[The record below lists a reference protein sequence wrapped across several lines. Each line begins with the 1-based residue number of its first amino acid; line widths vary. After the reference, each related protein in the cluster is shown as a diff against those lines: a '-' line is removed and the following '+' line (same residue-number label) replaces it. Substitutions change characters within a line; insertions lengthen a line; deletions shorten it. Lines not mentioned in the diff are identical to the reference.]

1 MINKLYNLQKKSY
14 TLGNG
19 RKIILWCGSVDTT
32 TGFGHIVYQGWDD
45 SINFEKSNRV
55 AKINYYNRT
64 WEAYDYQTALYKAI
78 KKLLKDDY
86 ISQSEYDEMY
96 QKLKL
101 N

>member
-1 MINKLYNLQKKSY
+1 MINKLYRLEKKSY
-14 TLGNG
+14 KLESGKNL
-19 RKIILWCGSVDTT
+19 ILWCGSVDTT
-32 TGFGHIVYQGWDD
+32 TGFGHVVYLGHND
-45 SINFEKSNRV
+45 SIYFEKSNRV

-64 WEAYDYQTALYKAI
+64 WEEYDYQTALYKAI

-86 ISQSEYDEMY
+86 INQSEYDEMY